1 MTDYLINETAKSKLT
16 IIIKAYDAVMKG
28 IQEEALASVDRAYG
42 GIVRAGKGVLV
53 ENIATQLID
62 IAWNDILDQLSSR
75 LTMNKTKINI
85 GIKNEYISKI
95 PNETVKKYVGDH
107 LADHIYKFG
116 TDVHVFIDDKLV
128 LPIECKAYTENAML
142 KRILFDASLMKEAT
156 GINNYF
162 LLQLESQLGGDYST
176 LNEIIYGSKPSHAI
190 LSHVDINLEII
201 TLLKGERKVM
211 APIHKTEFYK
221 ELTLFQLERA
231 LLKFT
236 SALEKYKKR

>member
-1 MTDYLINETAKSKLT
+1 MTDYLINETAKRKLT
-16 IIIKAYDAVMKG
+16 ITIKAYDAVMKG
-28 IQEEALASVDRAYG
+28 IQEEALASIDRAYG
-42 GIVRAGKGVLV
+42 GIVRAGKGALV

-62 IAWNDILDQLSSR
+62 IAWNDILNQLSSR

-85 GIKNEYISKI
+85 EIQNDYILKI
-95 PNETVKKYVGDH
+95 PNEIVKKYISDH
-107 LADHIYKFG
+107 LTDYIYKFG
-116 TDVHVFIDDKLV
+116 TDVHVFIDGKLV

-142 KRILFDASLMKEAT
+142 KRILFDATLMKEAT

-162 LLQLESQLGGDYST
+162 LLQLESQLGGDYSS
-176 LNEIIYGSKPSHAI
+176 LNKVIYGSKPTHTI
-190 LSHVDINLEII
+190 MSHVDINLEII

-211 APIHKTEFYK
+211 APIHKKEFYK

-236 SALEKYKKR
+236 SVLEKYKK